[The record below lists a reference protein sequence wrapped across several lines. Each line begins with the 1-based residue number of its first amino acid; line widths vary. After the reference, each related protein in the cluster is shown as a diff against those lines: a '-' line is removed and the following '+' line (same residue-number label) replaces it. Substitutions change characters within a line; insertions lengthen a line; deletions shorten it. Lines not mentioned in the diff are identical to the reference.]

1 MVKIQYNINI
11 IQYKYNNNTIL
22 PGSPLDKNG
31 ESTKVLQIL
40 IDSRDSWLLRFESK
54 TRKDRIMSTEV
65 AAQLLLAEIFMEYFH
80 ERGRQTH
87 QDLRKKI

>member
-22 PGSPLDKNG
+22 PGSPLDRNS

-65 AAQLLLAEIFMEYFH
+65 AAQLLLAEIFM
-80 ERGRQTH
+80 
-87 QDLRKKI
+87 QDFQRREDGTPTKI